1 MKCLEFFLSS
11 IFLFLLSC
19 LIFSLFSSG
28 HPGWAP
34 HAYFQKLA
42 ESNNGPRTS
51 LRRARSLGMELHEA
65 RTSFIRHDK
74 NKEIGETSPESTSP
88 SLDSME
94 AGTSRY

>member
-1 MKCLEFFLSS
+1 MSR
-11 IFLFLLSC
+11 

-34 HAYFQKLA
+34 HAYFQNLS
-42 ESNNGPRTS
+42 ESNNVPRNS

-65 RTSFIRHDK
+65 QTLFIRHDK
-74 NKEIGETSPESTSP
+74 NKEIGEPSSESTSP

-94 AGTSRY
+94 DGTSRY

>member
-1 MKCLEFFLSS
+1 MLGNFVYHQSS
-11 IFLFLLSC
+11 YSLLSC

-42 ESNNGPRTS
+42 ESNNGPRAS
-51 LRRARSLGMELHEA
+51 LRRARSLGMELHDVH
-65 RTSFIRHDK
+65 TSFIRHDK
-74 NKEIGETSPESTSP
+74 NEEIGEPSPESTSS